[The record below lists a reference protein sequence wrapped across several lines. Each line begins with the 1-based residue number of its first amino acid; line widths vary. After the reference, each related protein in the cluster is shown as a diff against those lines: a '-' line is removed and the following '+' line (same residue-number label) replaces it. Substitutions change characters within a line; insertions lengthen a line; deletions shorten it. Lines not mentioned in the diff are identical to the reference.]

1 MQPSIR
7 IAMVALLGSTAM
19 SFAMKARAQSAA
31 DTDNSGSLAEVL
43 VTAEKRTSTV
53 QDTPISITAISGED
67 LQDRGVPSLATL
79 LQSTP
84 GASLK
89 SEGPSQTEIEMRGM
103 TSSGGNSATVGFYL
117 DDIPLTGSPSAQN
130 GHVVIDPDLY
140 DLSRIEVLRGPQGTL
155 FGSGSM
161 GGTIRLITNQPNLSQ
176 FQASAESVLSGTEG
190 GGFNHTDNLML
201 NLPLISDIL
210 ALRIVGTEDFRS
222 GWIDRIVN
230 DPYPQVNASGT
241 GFVSDPAAAPIAKQ
255 VPDSDAYRLYSTRV
269 SLLFKPTDGL
279 SITPSFFYEE
289 SRQTGPDA
297 YDSVS
302 ATDAQPDGRLAHYE
316 PFDVAEPLSDRLA
329 AYSLNIKYSFSLF
342 DVTSATAYWSRLS
355 TQVQDASLSLNDP
368 AQGATLYANY
378 GPGFPGQAF
387 YGPTGSGAEY
397 STEIDPS
404 KQLSEELR
412 LNSNGDGRLNWVG
425 GLYFSRIQSKWTYF
439 GVTPNF
445 ASFEDFGT
453 LGPATTSDYLTVD
466 QSTQITQYAAFGD
479 ATYALTPSLKLDVG
493 ARVTRFETRFNDCH
507 SGWGS
512 ALGAATPSCTGL
524 LELSSGTFNPK
535 INLSYDFSH
544 DLMVFGNIASG
555 FRPGGGNP
563 IYPTTS
569 GTTFG
574 AAFIKMD
581 YTGDKWPNSYNPD
594 SVWSYELGEKARL
607 FQDRLIVN
615 SSVYFERWQHIQLEA
630 WPANWAENINGNH
643 AIILGG
649 DVDTR
654 AKLGG
659 GFEFQLAAGYLYEYL
674 DGGPHWDIPPLHVL
688 PEVEKVNGTVALN
701 YSTPL
706 SNGYVFTARL
716 ENAYTGKR
724 YTNTFPVPVQAYG
737 EYQQMAAYDLTNI
750 RAGIGLGDRWSAAL
764 FVNNAFNKHAQL
776 ETLWM
781 EAIYSSANNRIVTN
795 EPLTAGIDLSFHL

>member
-1 MQPSIR
+1 
-7 IAMVALLGSTAM
+7 MVALLGSGAL
-19 SFAMKARAQSAA
+19 SFAIEARADSDA
-31 DTDNSGSLAEVL
+31 DADNSGSMTEVV
-43 VTAEKRTSTV
+43 VTAQKRASTV
-53 QDTPISITAISGED
+53 QDTPIDITALSGEQ
-67 LQDRGVPSLATL
+67 LQNRGVSSLATL
-79 LQSTP
+79 LQGTP
-84 GASLK
+84 GASMK
-89 SEGPSQTEIEMRGM
+89 SEGPSQTEYEMRGM

-161 GGTIRLITNQPNLSQ
+161 GGTVRLITNQPNLSQ
-176 FQASAESVLSGTEG
+176 FQASGQSVLSGTDG
-190 GGFNHTDNLML
+190 GGFNHTDNGML
-201 NLPLISDIL
+201 NIPLIADQL
-210 ALRIVGTEDFRS
+210 ALRIVGTENFRS

-230 DPYPQVNASGT
+230 NPYPQVNASGT
-241 GFVSDPAAAPIAKQ
+241 GFLGDPATAPIAN
-255 VPDSDAYRLYSTRV
+255 PYPGSDAYQLYSARV
-269 SLLFKPTDGL
+269 SLLWKPNDAL
-279 SITPSFFYEE
+279 SITPTFFYED
-289 SRQTGPDA
+289 SRQNGPDA

-316 PFDVAEPLSDRLA
+316 PFDLAEPLTDRITA
-329 AYSLNIKYSFSLF
+329 ESLNISYTSPLF
-342 DVTSATAYWSRLS
+342 TVTSATAYWSRLS
-355 TQVQDASLSLNDP
+355 VQTQDASLSLNDP

-378 GPGFPGQAF
+378 GPGYPGYGF
-387 YGPTGSGAEY
+387 YGPAGSGAEV

-412 LNSNGDGRLNWVG
+412 LNSNGDGRFNWVG

-439 GVTPNF
+439 GTTPNF
-445 ASFEDFGT
+445 TSFEDFGT
-453 LGPATTSDYLTVD
+453 LGPANTSDYLTVN
-466 QSTQITQYAAFGD
+466 QSTQISQYAAFGD
-479 ATYALTPSLKLDVG
+479 ATYTLTHALKLDVG
-493 ARVTRFETRFNDCH
+493 ARVTRFKTNFSDCH

-524 LELSSGTFNPK
+524 LQLSSDTFNPK
-535 INLSYDFSH
+535 INLSYELSH
-544 DLMVFGNIASG
+544 DMMVYGNAASG

-563 IYPTTS
+563 IYPTS
-569 GTTFG
+569 AGTTFG

-581 YTGDKWPNSYNPD
+581 FTGDKWPNSYEPD
-594 SVWSYELGEKARL
+594 SVWSYEIGEKAR
-607 FQDRLIVN
+607 FFDGRLTVN
-615 SSVYFERWQHIQLEA
+615 SSLYYERWQHIQLEA

-643 AIILGG
+643 ATILGG
-649 DVDTR
+649 DIDTHAR
-654 AKLGG
+654 LGG
-659 GFEFQLAAGYLYEYL
+659 GFELELAAGYLYEYL

-688 PEVEKVNGTVALN
+688 PEVAKVNGTAGLN

-706 SNGYVFTARL
+706 SDTYLFTARL

-737 EYQQMAAYDLTNI
+737 EYQPMAAYDLTNI
-750 RAGIGLGDRWSAAL
+750 RAGIRSQRGWSTAL

-795 EPLTAGIDLSFHL
+795 QPLTAGVDLSFQF